1 MPWGRTGEFLDLV
14 GLGERVERRA
24 VALEP
29 ELVERQHRI
38 RAAEP
43 DNAADGHD
51 RVCDQ
56 VAANDEAGNFA
67 DFLADSVDDVKIPL
81 ILREAVA

>member
-24 VALEP
+24 VPLEP
-29 ELVERQHRI
+29 ELVERQHQI

-67 DFLADSVDDVKIPL
+67 DLLADSVDDVKIPL